1 MTAAVLAMQPQLDI
15 QTRPEND
22 GKQGGG
28 RAVVPEPHLEGQ
40 AVRTRSYRTWVV
52 FSLALTILLGLM
64 LVPALTALR
73 RSEQIYREIRA
84 SQQQFQNSQQVFEGL
99 SSNVFT
105 ISITIRD
112 VLLDTSPEAGQM
124 YLTRLSSN
132 WAQLQDNLTRLRHVI
147 PPGETAVLLKLEREL
162 EAYRASI
169 LPVFGWTPQQRGERG
184 AYFLREEQR
193 PRRQS
198 ILAVAEELADLNAS
212 LYEQQQRRTAES
224 EVRFRE
230 DLLRSVLF
238 ALLAGVAVSAAG
250 ILRIRWLERRA
261 HQQHHQAEQTG
272 EEMRNLSVR
281 LRHAQEEERQTISRE
296 LHDEVGQKLTAM
308 RMELGALERL
318 RTADHGEF
326 SVTLTQVKELAEQSL
341 RMIRDIATGLRPSVL
356 DDLGLGPA
364 LQKQAREFSKRTG
377 TPVAVTIEGGFMG
390 LGDRQRTYVYR
401 IVQEALTN
409 CAKHARAQHI
419 SIHLLDRDEQI
430 ELIIA
435 DDGIGFDRG
444 KAMHTGL
451 GLVGIEERV
460 RELGG
465 AINVQ
470 SAPDDG
476 TTIRIV
482 IPQNGKAA

>member
-1 MTAAVLAMQPQLDI
+1 M
-15 QTRPEND
+15 
-22 GKQGGG
+22 
-28 RAVVPEPHLEGQ
+28 PEPHMEGP
-40 AVRTRSYRTWVV
+40 AVRKRSYRTWAV
-52 FSLALTILLGLM
+52 FTLALSLLLGLM

-99 SSNVFT
+99 SYNVFT

-112 VLLDTSPEAGQM
+112 VLLDNSPEAGQM
-124 YLTRLSSN
+124 YLARLSSN
-132 WAQLQDNLTRLRHVI
+132 WDQLQDNLARLRQVI
-147 PPGETAVLLKLEREL
+147 PPGEAAVLLKLEREL

-169 LPVFGWTPQQRGERG
+169 LPIFGWTPQQRGERG
-184 AYFLREEQR
+184 AYFLRQEQR

-198 ILAVAEELADLNAS
+198 ILAVAEELADLNSS

-230 DLLRSVLF
+230 DLLQSVVF
-238 ALLAGVAVSAAG
+238 ALLAGVVVSAAG

-261 HQQHHQAEQTG
+261 HQQHQQAEQTG

-281 LRHAQEEERQTISRE
+281 LRHAQEEERRTISRE

-318 RTADHGEF
+318 RTGDHGEF
-326 SVTLTQVKELAEQSL
+326 SLTLTQSKELAEQSL

-377 TPVAVTIEGGFMG
+377 TPVAVTIEGGFTG

-401 IVQEALTN
+401 IAQEALTN
-409 CAKHARAQHI
+409 CAKHARARQI
-419 SIHLLDRDEQI
+419 SIHLLDRDQQI

-444 KAMHTGL
+444 KAAHAGL

-465 AINVQ
+465 AIAVQ
-470 SAPDDG
+470 SAPDRG
-476 TTIRIV
+476 TTIRITL
-482 IPQNGKAA
+482 PKNGKAV

>member
-1 MTAAVLAMQPQLDI
+1 MD
-15 QTRPEND
+15 
-22 GKQGGG
+22 
-28 RAVVPEPHLEGQ
+28 GQ
-40 AVRTRSYRTWVV
+40 AVRQRSYRTWAV
-52 FSLALTILLGLM
+52 FTLALSLLLGLM

-112 VLLDTSPEAGQM
+112 VLLDNSPEAGQM
-124 YLTRLSSN
+124 YLARLSSN
-132 WAQLQDNLTRLRHVI
+132 WDQLQDNLARLRQVI
-147 PPGETAVLLKLEREL
+147 PLGETAVLLKLEREL

-169 LPVFGWTPQQRGERG
+169 LPIFSWTPQQRGERG

-238 ALLAGVAVSAAG
+238 ALLAGVVVSAAG

-261 HQQHHQAEQTG
+261 HQQHQQAEQTG

-281 LRHAQEEERQTISRE
+281 LRHAQEEERRTISRE

-377 TPVAVTIEGGFMG
+377 TPVFVTIEGGFTG

-409 CAKHARAQHI
+409 CAKHARARQI
-419 SIHLLDRDEQI
+419 SLHLLDSNQQI

-435 DDGIGFDRG
+435 DDGIGFDRA
-444 KAMHTGL
+444 KAAHAGL

-465 AINVQ
+465 AIGVQ
-470 SAPDDG
+470 SAPDHG
-476 TTIRIV
+476 TTIRIT
-482 IPQNGKAA
+482 IPQNGKAV